1 MTAGFIQEGMPCV
14 AYTLKELGDNANEQL
29 IKEVKLSEELH
40 EMNLLIKSIIKNK
53 SIIAFGE

>member
-1 MTAGFIQEGMPCV
+1 MHER
-14 AYTLKELGDNANEQL
+14 ELGDNANEQL

-53 SIIAFGE
+53 SIIAFGD